1 MLDTFLVFITRGT
14 EKRCFVTPKANLFR
28 FLYVKAQPDPIN
40 QNILI
45 THYPLFIFSWGKWQ
59 KFTHGYVVRYDGF

>member
-28 FLYVKAQPDPIN
+28 FLYVKAQSDPIN

-45 THYPLFIFSWGKWQ
+45 THYPLFIFS
-59 KFTHGYVVRYDGF
+59 